1 MDAKIDGRT
10 KEGRKLKAAAVKIE
24 AATEREAVHET
35 THAPIHDVR
44 PPVRQGAVVVK
55 GRDGEVL
62 TRSQPDDGLDPF
74 EVPAAFKEPGW
85 DYQWN
90 VLTVYN
96 SDELTA
102 ESIHQN
108 NANGWRA
115 VKAEGKWAT
124 LVPASK
130 KGAAIIRKG
139 QILQERPLELSV
151 EARAQEIRK
160 ANQLVSDRNESLKL
174 TNVQKSMQGGF
185 AMNSGKYR
193 GTGGDVRISVDQAL
207 DAPRPTL
214 PLAGGGE

>member
-1 MDAKIDGRT
+1 MEPKIDGRT
-10 KEGRKLKAAAVKIE
+10 KEGRAAKAKA
-24 AATEREAVHET
+24 REAVHEAS
-35 THAPIHDVR
+35 HAPIHDVR
-44 PPVRQGAVVVK
+44 TPVRKGTIV

-62 TRSQPDDGLDPF
+62 SRTQPDDGLDPF
-74 EVPAAFKEPGW
+74 EIPASFKEEGW

-90 VLTVYN
+90 ALTIYN

-102 ESIHQN
+102 ETVHQN
-108 NANGWRA
+108 QANGWRA

-124 LVPASK
+124 LVPSSK

-139 QILQERPLELSV
+139 QILQERPMELSLQ
-151 EARAQEIRK
+151 AKAQDLRK

-207 DAPRPTL
+207 DAPRPNL
-214 PLAGGGE
+214 PLAGGGDE